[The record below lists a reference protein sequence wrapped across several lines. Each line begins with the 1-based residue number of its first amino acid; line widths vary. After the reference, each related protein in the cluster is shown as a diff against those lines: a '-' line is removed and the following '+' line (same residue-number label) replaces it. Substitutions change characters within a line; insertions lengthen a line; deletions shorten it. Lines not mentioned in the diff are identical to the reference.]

1 MCPIVS
7 ISDSSLTCHSEFL
20 LLTLQRPIN
29 WPVASSSIAKAMK
42 GDGGDM
48 LRLTQSGMYRDVE
61 RHAVT
66 CNDNIPSLPPTAEE
80 EVDEWL
86 DVYQKV
92 SPLVFSSVTSEPDL
106 GCEYW
111 PVTPPERFIGPW
123 NNSLSNTILVLSNT
137 VSRICMYYLTSL
149 LVLTWT
155 V

>member
-1 MCPIVS
+1 
-7 ISDSSLTCHSEFL
+7 
-20 LLTLQRPIN
+20 
-29 WPVASSSIAKAMK
+29 MK

-111 PVTPPERFIGPW
+111 PVTPPERFSGPW

-137 VSRICMYYLTSL
+137 VSRIRTQYLMSL
-149 LVLTWT
+149 LVFTWSVQEDPIT
-155 V
+155 PLDSALKVEDLLGDSARLLLQDGPGVSVSV